1 MSVTYPIPLASFIQ
15 KYKIRTIELDL
26 VHQSEM
32 SNQASG
38 GRYWKNL
45 GPSYWVATITTSMI
59 DDVNYEEVLAL
70 LRALQITDGTFLCT
84 NMRRRFPKLDPA
96 GSTLGA
102 STVQINSV
110 SSNQISLKGLPA
122 AYALSLGDYLSVDY
136 GSPTEHILFQML
148 EPVTANGSGV
158 TGLFAVAPDVPAA
171 MAVNNAVVLKNPVC
185 QMCVIDNSI
194 QRSDGFLFS
203 SLVFKAVESRGA

>member
-26 VHQSEM
+26 IHQGEF

-45 GPSYWVATITTSMI
+45 GPSYWAATITTAPLN
-59 DDVNYEEVLAL
+59 DNDYEEVLAL

-84 NMRRRFPKLDPA
+84 NMRRRFPKSDPA

-102 STVQINSV
+102 STVQINGV

-122 AYALSLGDYLSVDY
+122 SYVLNIGDYLSVDY

-148 EPVTANGSGV
+148 ESITANGSGV
-158 TGLFAVAPDVPAA
+158 TGNFAVAPDVPAA
-171 MAVNNAVVLKNPVC
+171 MAANNAVSMKNPVC
-185 QMCVIDNSI
+185 QMCVVDNSV
-194 QRSDGFLFS
+194 QRQDSFLFS